1 MTEHKLLKYLSK
13 PFEFPTGKRKLT
25 PVVISDSKGLYLQ
38 RATTSNFETQIKW
51 WCAKSRTSAQGLS
64 WLTQNLDQKI
74 QHLHN
79 ISAYVW
85 LGTCDLTQYNKGVI
99 SLKTES
105 DEAINS
111 LLSNLNK
118 IVELFQRYP
127 ESKITFIEIPVYS
140 IYEWNKSRN
149 HTDPNQF
156 LAQDEKLLEQVLRV
170 NDKIRELNTTL
181 NSRAPNIN
189 ADLKRSNLKSSK
201 NQHKRIRDQYNWT
214 LHKDGVHPKRNLS
227 RVWLRKFSTQIKA
240 DCW

>member
-1 MTEHKLLKYLSK
+1 M
-13 PFEFPTGKRKLT
+13 
-25 PVVISDSKGLYLQ
+25 
-38 RATTSNFETQIKW
+38 
-51 WCAKSRTSAQGLS
+51 
-64 WLTQNLDQKI
+64 
-74 QHLHN
+74 
-79 ISAYVW
+79 
-85 LGTCDLTQYNKGVI
+85 I

-111 LLSNLNK
+111 LLSNLDK

-149 HTDPNQF
+149 YTDPNQF
-156 LAQDEKLLEQVLRV
+156 LAQDEKLLKQVLRV

-189 ADLKRSNLKSSK
+189 ADLKRSNLISSK